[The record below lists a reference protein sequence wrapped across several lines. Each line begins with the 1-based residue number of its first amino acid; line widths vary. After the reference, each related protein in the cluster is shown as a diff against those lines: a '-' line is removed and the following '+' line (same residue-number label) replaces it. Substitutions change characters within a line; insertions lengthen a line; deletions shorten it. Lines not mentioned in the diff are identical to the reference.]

1 MTWVCYKN
9 STVYICR
16 KLENSVV
23 CLMKLPSYDNAD
35 ERYADWLR
43 AFWLVRNCW
52 SGGQLVFWLG
62 ILFTT
67 GKLSAQWFAE
77 CILWGTQ
84 QTTYLSSVKNKTLR
98 KKKHSAKY
106 PICWVQDKI
115 HSAKKLYLTN
125 KYTWQKINT
134 CPPNIKPNNG
144 RQNFGE
150 CPLVALGTVK
160 SLSGVFYYTRQ
171 KHWDFAECQ
180 AITALGKASVTVT
193 WPPFPLLFFVKSQL
207 SSRQSLCRMP
217 KK

>member
-67 GKLSAQWFAE
+67 GKLSAFYGHSANNIFVE
-77 CILWGTQ
+77 CK
-84 QTTYLSSVKNKTLR
+84 KNKTLR

-144 RQNFGE
+144 RQNFAE
-150 CPLVALGTVK
+150 LVALGPVIK
-160 SLSGVFYYTRQ
+160 SLSGIFYYTRQ
-171 KHWDFAECQ
+171 KHWDFVECQ
-180 AITALGKASVTVT
+180 DVTTLGKASVTVT
-193 WPPFPLLFFVKSQL
+193 WHLAANPLPSVFRVLPTL
-207 SSRQSLCRMP
+207 YNRYIWIC
-217 KK
+217 